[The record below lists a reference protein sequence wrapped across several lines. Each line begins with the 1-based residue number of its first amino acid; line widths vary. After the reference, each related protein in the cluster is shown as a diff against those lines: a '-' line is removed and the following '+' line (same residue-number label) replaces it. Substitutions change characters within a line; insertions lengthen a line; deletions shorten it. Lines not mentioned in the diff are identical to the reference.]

1 MHFNGQTFSG
11 DFEQLSFTSKVL
23 GLKCKN
29 RLFKEKKM
37 VVMRVVYVKLTLR
50 WLHIG
55 LSDLNNTKQ
64 LKFYLR

>member
-1 MHFNGQTFSG
+1 MHSNGQTFSG

-29 RLFKEKKM
+29 RHFKEKM
-37 VVMRVVYVKLTLR
+37 VAMRVVYVKLTLR